1 MAYKRDLANPLAVS
15 INPGDKPKKKKA
27 KRKVSNNYRGKGDIK
42 RLKKVTRKDGTTV
55 TKYKGTGK
63 AKVKSREVRNDEG
76 TLLKY
81 KRKTK
86 TKKPYRE
93 TTTKVKYNPMKKSG
107 AVVTKKSK
115 QLTGPYKGKKSKSKF
130 ESTIPFGAKQS
141 VRKDIARNRKKKS

>member
-1 MAYKRDLANPLAVS
+1 MSLR
-15 INPGDKPKKKKA
+15 KKKK
-27 KRKVSNNYRGKGDIK
+27 KRKVPVNYRGKGDIK

-63 AKVKSREVRNDEG
+63 AKVKSREVRAEDG

-81 KRKTK
+81 KRKT
-86 TKKPYRE
+86 TKKAPHRE

-107 AVVTKKSK
+107 AMVTNKSK